1 MNNRTIRQFAAS
13 ALFASSCLVSSMA
26 SATIVEFQ
34 TSEGNF
40 QVNLYD
46 ETTPVTVENFLSYVN
61 EGTYT
66 EHVFH
71 RSRTGFIL
79 QGGGYKFDGAFPL
92 TLLDAKDPI
101 VNEAIYSNVSGTIAM
116 AKVSSDPNSATN
128 QWFFNLVDNSANL
141 DLQNEGFTAF
151 GQVIGDGMS
160 VLEKIEEIG
169 VCAYSSSLEH
179 IPMPRNDDQT
189 CADLSEPGVEN
200 FVTIHQIVIVDSSSA
215 TAADLNP
222 TLTIDTDHDGVI
234 NDEDMFPE
242 DPTRW
247 TDDTDGDGVTDENDA
262 YPTDPTRW
270 LEDDE
275 RGSDGGGMGWLT
287 ALLATVLFRRRRTV
301 K

>member
-13 ALFASSCLVSSMA
+13 ALFASSCLVSSVA

-46 ETTPVTVENFLSYVN
+46 ETTPVTVANFLNYVN
-61 EGTYT
+61 DGAYT

-71 RSRTGFIL
+71 RSIPEFIL
-79 QGGGYKFDGAFPL
+79 QAGGYKFEGAFPL
-92 TLLDAKDPI
+92 SLIDANDPI
-101 VNEAIYSNVSGTIAM
+101 VNEAIYSNVSATIAM
-116 AKVSSDPNSATN
+116 AKLSGDPDSASN
-128 QWFFNLVDNSANL
+128 QWFFNLADNSANL

-151 GQVIGDGMS
+151 GQVTGDGMAI
-160 VLEKIEEIG
+160 LEKIAAIE
-169 VCAYSSSLEH
+169 VCSYSSSLSD

-189 CADLSEPGVEN
+189 CADLGEPGAEN

-222 TLTIDTDHDGVI
+222 TLTTDTDHDGVP
-234 NDEDMFPE
+234 NNEDMFPE

-275 RGSDGGGMGWLT
+275 RGSDGGSMGWLG
-287 ALLATVLFRRRRTV
+287 ALLAMTLFTRR
-301 K
+301 KLSK

>member
-34 TSEGNF
+34 TSQGNF

-66 EHVFH
+66 DHVFH
-71 RSRTGFIL
+71 RSVADFIL
-79 QGGGYKFDGAFPL
+79 QGGGYKFEGTFPL
-92 TLLDAKDPI
+92 TLLDGNDPI
-101 VNEAIYSNVSGTIAM
+101 VNEAIYSNVTGTIAM
-116 AKVSSDPNSATN
+116 AKVSNDANSATN

-151 GQVIGDGMS
+151 GQVIGDGMDI
-160 VLEKIEEIG
+160 LEKISAIG
-169 VCAYSSSLEH
+169 VCSYNNSLNA
-179 IPMPRNDDQT
+179 IPMPKNDDQT
-189 CADLSEPGVEN
+189 CTDLAEPGVEN

-222 TLTIDTDHDGVI
+222 VLTIDTDHDGVP

-247 TDDTDGDGVTDENDA
+247 TNDTDGDGVTDENDA

-270 LEDDE
+270 LPDDE
-275 RGSDGGGMGWLT
+275 RGSDGGSMGWLG
-287 ALLATVLFRRRRTV
+287 ALLALSLFTRR
-301 K
+301 KLFK